1 MYSILKSGFTF
12 IFPKKALFRPE
23 PFLRKCYA
31 ITKKG
36 NNHLCTICGFK
47 ASRFEHL
54 YNMDLLCPN
63 CGSLARDRRLWKL
76 ISEKHLKEGIV
87 VLDFSPSRSLFRN
100 WKKIKNINYTSSD
113 LSGDFISDVNSDITQ
128 IAKANE
134 TFDLII
140 CYHILEHVIE
150 DEKASERVKR
160 PFECLLFNN
169 TIIKKECFDEIK
181 FDTEITNYG
190 HDDTQLSYQLK
201 SKEIKIKHINNQIQ
215 HGDIDTNAFFLEKT
229 KISLENLRLLD
240 QNQLIHKNYNKMLS
254 VVSKLHSFKITYFLS
269 AFHTVFG
276 KTLEYNLKGTN
287 PSLFV
292 FNILRLTY
300 FSKLYVK

>member
-12 IFPKKALFRPE
+12 IFPKKALFRLE

-113 LSGDFISDVNSDITQ
+113 LSGDFISDVNYDITQ

-134 TFDLII
+134 TFDSII

-150 DEKASERVKR
+150 DEKAMSELYRVLKPNGTILIQT
-160 PFECLLFNN
+160 PF
-169 TIIKKECFDEIK
+169 KEGAIYEDYSIVLETERALHFGQEDHVRYYSKNGLKERLETAGFSVKSEQFDE
-181 FDTEITNYG
+181 DLYYG
-190 HDDTQLSYQLK
+190 FAKDETV
-201 SKEIKIKHINNQIQ
+201 
-215 HGDIDTNAFFLEKT
+215 
-229 KISLENLRLLD
+229 
-240 QNQLIHKNYNKMLS
+240 LIANK
-254 VVSKLHSFKITYFLS
+254 
-269 AFHTVFG
+269 
-276 KTLEYNLKGTN
+276 
-287 PSLFV
+287 
-292 FNILRLTY
+292 
-300 FSKLYVK
+300 